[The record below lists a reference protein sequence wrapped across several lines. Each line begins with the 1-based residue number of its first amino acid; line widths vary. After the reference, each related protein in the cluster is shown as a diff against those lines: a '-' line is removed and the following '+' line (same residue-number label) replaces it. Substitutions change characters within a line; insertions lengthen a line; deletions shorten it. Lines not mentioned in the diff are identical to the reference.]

1 MTAGVDIDV
10 DRLSISTVAGPG
22 QAGCAVLSDI
32 NLQVAEGES
41 IAVTG
46 ASGAGKTTLVKALIG
61 EVGTGLRVTGG
72 SVSVAGQHPLLLRGQ
87 GLRAFRR
94 ACAFV
99 DQDPGAALPPRWS
112 VRRIIRQRAKAG
124 RVAGRISDEEILNLL
139 DDFGLGGIEDI
150 ERSWE
155 KLRQEQG

>member
-46 ASGAGKTTLVKALIG
+46 ASGADKT
-61 EVGTGLRVTGG
+61 
-72 SVSVAGQHPLLLRGQ
+72 P
-87 GLRAFRR
+87 F
-94 ACAFV
+94 
-99 DQDPGAALPPRWS
+99 
-112 VRRIIRQRAKAG
+112 
-124 RVAGRISDEEILNLL
+124 
-139 DDFGLGGIEDI
+139 
-150 ERSWE
+150 E
-155 KLRQEQG
+155 KINT